1 MRIIIAKNYED
12 MGKKAANIVAGQ
24 VFLNPQS
31 ILGLA
36 TGSTPLSMYNQLIK
50 MHKEVELD
58 FSQVKTFNLDEY
70 VGLPEEDTNSY
81 HYYMFNNLFNHIN
94 IKKENVHVP
103 NGMAKDI
110 DKECSEY
117 EETIKNSGGMDLQIL
132 GIGNNGHI
140 GFNEPD
146 LKFEAT
152 THLVKLDDETIEAN
166 SRFFKT
172 IDDVPKCAVSMGI
185 KTIMHAKK
193 IILLANGSSKAEI
206 LAKALYSG
214 ITPEVPA
221 SILQLHPDV
230 TVIVDEAAAV
240 CLKDTK

>member
-81 HYYMFNNLFNHIN
+81 HYYMSNNLFNHIN

-117 EETIKNSGGMDLQIL
+117 EETIKNYGGMDLQIL

-206 LAKALYSG
+206 LAKALYGG